1 MRKQNLAASE
11 VQTYKLLLYD
21 YKKTWCIN
29 ESDIAIKTKDRNQ
42 WHTGEWAA
50 QIATHVAYQLQTS
63 WSTGAMSVI
72 LYSGTD
78 VR

>member
-1 MRKQNLAASE
+1 MNQILA
-11 VQTYKLLLYD
+11 Y
-21 YKKTWCIN
+21 
-29 ESDIAIKTKDRNQ
+29 AIKTEDRNQ
-42 WHTGEWAA
+42 WHTRELVA

-72 LYSGTD
+72 LCSGTD